1 MKHIRIS
8 LFLVL
13 ACMLVMI
20 GLGAATVQTVLSRDF
35 ALDASLGLV
44 SKYRTINK
52 FGESDN
58 LDAALTDIWDG
69 SSGAFSAL
77 GGSLIWLP
85 PTAAATH
92 DITSSSALD
101 IDSTGTGCRT
111 VDVTGL
117 ESWDAA
123 AETTETVVMNG
134 TGDVETTALWVIIYR
149 MECMTWGTGGL
160 NAGVITA
167 TAKAPSATT
176 LTAGMM
182 VGHNQ
187 TQMMIYGISSRMK
200 LRVTHM
206 HVELFETVG
215 AALRADGDVL
225 FMRDP
230 ATNAV
235 NGTAWTI
242 KDHFELSTDVGWTQ
256 NFYPPKIFDG
266 PGILKYQ
273 AIGST
278 TDIDIIAS
286 FDGFIKDD

>member
-58 LDAALTDIWDG
+58 LDAAATDIWDG
-69 SSGAFSAL
+69 SSDAFSAL
-77 GGSLIWLP
+77 GQRIIWLP

-92 DITSSSALD
+92 DIKSSSALD
-101 IDSTGTGCRT
+101 VISTGTGCRT

-117 ESWDAA
+117 ESWTAA
-123 AETTETVVMNG
+123 TETTETINMNG
-134 TGDVETTALWVIIYR
+134 VTEVETTALWVIIHR

-167 TAKAPSATT
+167 TAKAPSDTT
-176 LTAGMM
+176 LTAGIM

-187 TQMMIYGISSRMK
+187 SQMMIYGISSRMK
-200 LRVTHM
+200 LRITHM
-206 HVELFETVG
+206 HMELFETVG
-215 AALRADGDVL
+215 ATLRADGDVL
-225 FMRDP
+225 WMSDP
-230 ATNAV
+230 ATNV
-235 NGTAWTI
+235 VDGTAWTI
-242 KDHFELSTDVGWTQ
+242 KDHFEISTDVGWTQ
-256 NFYPPKIFDG
+256 DFHPPKVFDG
-266 PGILKYQ
+266 PGIIKYQ
-273 AIGST
+273 ATGST